1 MIAKQIQPYP
11 DAMKSPRTIL
21 PIAVLL
27 GCFGAAQAQAPAQQ
41 PPEAP
46 AYDPY
51 HAEKSIEV
59 GRYYLKKGNY
69 DAAIERFQ
77 EAVRYKP
84 NFARA
89 YHLLGETYEK
99 KGDKAEAV
107 KAYQKYLEIVPSA
120 EDAGKVRKRID
131 KLSRDLQ
138 RAARRRSG

>member
-1 MIAKQIQPYP
+1 
-11 DAMKSPRTIL
+11 MKSPRTIL
-21 PIAVLL
+21 TLALLL
-27 GCFGAAQAQAPAQQ
+27 GHLGAARAQAPAQQ

-69 DAAIERFQ
+69 DAAIERFE
-77 EAVRYKP
+77 EALRYKP
-84 NFARA
+84 NFAQA
-89 YHLLGETYEK
+89 YHLLGGAYEK

-120 EDAGKVRKRID
+120 EDAGKVRKRVD
-131 KLSRDLQ
+131 KLSRDLK
-138 RAARRRSG
+138 RAAARRRSG